1 MSDAGN
7 LILFFVILV
16 SLAMAA
22 IPATIAERKGRSFG
36 LWFFYG
42 VVFFVIALIHASL
55 IEPNEDAP
63 NKKKCSDCGGIIPK
77 EAIAC
82 SHCGTRF
89 DGASLPGAVAVAVDQ
104 AGGDPA
110 SPPASAA
117 AVGDWSGVNF
127 NGDRSLT
134 NPRYQTFLVKKYAIE
149 KNDALGKFIVDLDQ
163 FDGLA
168 EALAYSHGIESV
180 NARRAQAATPM
191 ATAAPAGQG
200 RIIEGGAAA
209 RVEQG
214 VDPVVNELDKA
225 AIAKLEH
232 YEYKLVGIESKG
244 GAQVFKLRSTTNGSD
259 FELAGSVKLREFA
272 AQF

>member
-7 LILFFVILV
+7 LILFIGILV
-16 SLAMAA
+16 TLAMAA

-89 DGASLPGAVAVAVDQ
+89 DGAAHPSAVAVDQ
-104 AGGDPA
+104 PGGDPA
-110 SPPASAA
+110 SPPASPA
-117 AVGDWSGVNF
+117 AVGDWSGVSF

-149 KNDALGKFIVDLDQ
+149 KNDALGKFIVDLDH
-163 FDGLA
+163 FDWLS

-191 ATAAPAGQG
+191 ATATPAGQG
-200 RIIEGGAAA
+200 RVMEGNAAA

-232 YEYKLVGIESKG
+232 YAYKLVGIESKG

-259 FELAGSVKLREFA
+259 FELTGSVKLREFA